1 MIVRQLERAYTFSI
15 LEKRNGVCGE
25 IAEKSKMSVCDWI
38 EQQQEIME
46 KRSNHYGIHVELRCQ
61 WADYILVSI
70 MNVPGFC

>member
-1 MIVRQLERAYTFSI
+1 
-15 LEKRNGVCGE
+15 
-25 IAEKSKMSVCDWI
+25 MSVCDWI

>member
-1 MIVRQLERAYTFSI
+1 
-15 LEKRNGVCGE
+15 
-25 IAEKSKMSVCDWI
+25 MSVCDWI

-46 KRSNHYGIHVELRCQ
+46 KRSNHYGIHVEFRCQ